1 MEAVSGL
8 AEHDFDPNAGRCAEC
23 RSRPAV
29 GPCAACEAMICG
41 DCGVITTD
49 PEGRKCICASCAR
62 LIAGVKPRPPA
73 RRSGFRTAVALLLIA
88 AFAIALLAAL
98 RS

>member
-1 MEAVSGL
+1 MSGL
-8 AEHDFDPNAGRCAEC
+8 AERDFDPGEGRCAEC
-23 RSRPAV
+23 RARPPV

-49 PEGRKCICASCAR
+49 PSGRKCICASCAR
-62 LIAGVKPRPPA
+62 LIASVDSRTRAGG
-73 RRSGFRTAVALLLIA
+73 RSPWITAVSIVVIA

-98 RS
+98 GR